1 MTDDSPLCHK
11 TYTIRVM
18 SYQRN
23 GEWVP
28 LALVWG
34 PGQREQD
41 GRPITEEGRHAL
53 RTRDAADAVAKKLAI
68 QWIDAQF
75 PSAAD

>member
-1 MTDDSPLCHK
+1 MTDDSRLCHK

-28 LALVWG
+28 LALAWG
-34 PGQREQD
+34 PGQREKD
-41 GRPITEEGRHAL
+41 GRPITEESGQAF
-53 RTRDAADAVAKKLAI
+53 RTRDAADAVAKKRAI
-68 QWIDAQF
+68 QWIDSQF